1 MDGEQAAASRGAEE
15 TGLGTKAE
23 PGAELAA
30 DHVVKAMG
38 ATVVAFVESASTS
51 IIPLAFAKGYRYKIN
66 PPPPGGQ
73 VGYEVVLHLSRLRL
87 LSVWNLALHITGGYA
102 MMWLTNA
109 EFVKE

>member
-38 ATVVAFVESASTS
+38 ATVVAFVESTSTS
-51 IIPLAFAKGYRYKIN
+51 IILLAFAKGYRY
-66 PPPPGGQ
+66 G
-73 VGYEVVLHLSRLRL
+73 V
-87 LSVWNLALHITGGYA
+87 
-102 MMWLTNA
+102 
-109 EFVKE
+109 FVKQAAGSAGNAMPIQRKTDGRDN